1 MFADAPV
8 GWYSP
13 CLLRAYQPMRLTNQS
28 AAAIKVPEGK
38 AYILV
43 FDDDLPG
50 FGLRANAGGSRV
62 WVVQYRNTLGQ
73 SKRETLG
80 KVGLLSA
87 ADARRAAAEKLAR
100 VRLGADP
107 GAERE
112 AERKRAAVTV
122 ASKVDAY
129 LDALQARVRE
139 KGHKESA
146 YYMRTVWAPLH
157 RTPVYAVTR
166 AQVAERL
173 GEVVKGSGP
182 HAANRART
190 TFSAFYRW
198 LIEEGVAEANPVV
211 GTRKPAKEEKR
222 QRVLKPA
229 EIGAV
234 LAALPAG
241 DFGRIVRLLLLTGQR
256 RDEVAC
262 MAWDEVDLGAGLWRL
277 PRERTKNGLPHEVPL
292 SAPALTILADAPR
305 VEGRDLVFGSG
316 VGGFQGFT
324 RAKAALDAA
333 SKVKAW
339 RLHDLRRTVATGMG
353 DLGVLPHVVEA
364 VLNHVSG
371 TKAGVAGV
379 YNYALY
385 NPEKRAA
392 LDLWARHL
400 AALDP
405 GIELAPADAVA
416 AGG

>member
-1 MFADAPV
+1 
-8 GWYSP
+8 
-13 CLLRAYQPMRLTNQS
+13 MRLTNPS
-28 AAAIKVPEGK
+28 AAALKVPEGK

-50 FGLRANAGGSRV
+50 FGLRVNAGGARA
-62 WVVQYRNTLGQ
+62 WVVQYRNALGQ

-80 KVGLLSA
+80 KVGVLSA
-87 ADARRAAAEKLAR
+87 TDARKAAADRLAR
-100 VRLGADP
+100 VRLGADL

-122 ASKVDAY
+122 ASRLDAY
-129 LDALQARVRE
+129 LDALKPRVRE
-139 KGHKESA
+139 KGHKESS

-157 RTPVYAVTR
+157 RTPVSGVTR

-173 GEVVKGSGP
+173 SEVAKGSGP

-190 TFSAFYRW
+190 TLSAFYRW
-198 LIEEGVAEANPVV
+198 LIEEGIAEANPVV
-211 GTRKPAKEEKR
+211 GTRKPGKEEKR

-229 EIGAV
+229 EIKAV
-234 LAALPAG
+234 LAALPPG
-241 DFGRIVRLLLLTGQR
+241 DFGRVVRLLLLTGQR
-256 RDEVAC
+256 RDEVAD
-262 MAWDEVDLGAGLWRL
+262 MPWSELDLERSLWHL
-277 PRERTKNGLPHEVPL
+277 PPERTKNALPHDVPL
-292 SAPALTILADAPR
+292 SAPALLLLKDAPR
-305 VEGRDLVFGSG
+305 VERRDLVFGTG
-316 VGGFQGFT
+316 AGGFQGFT
-324 RAKAALDAA
+324 RAKAALDKA
-333 SKVKAW
+333 SKVKGW

-371 TKAGVAGV
+371 HKAGVAGV

-400 AALDP
+400 ATLDP
-405 GIELAPADAVA
+405 GIQFAAPDPIATGAELK
-416 AGG
+416 